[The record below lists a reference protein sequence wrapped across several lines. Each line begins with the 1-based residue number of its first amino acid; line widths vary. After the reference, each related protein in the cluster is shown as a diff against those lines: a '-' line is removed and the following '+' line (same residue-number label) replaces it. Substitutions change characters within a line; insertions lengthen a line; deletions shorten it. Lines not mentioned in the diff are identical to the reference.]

1 MHKGDNEKKYYI
13 ETQGCQ
19 MNEYDSDKMKDLLS
33 QNLGFQSTKN
43 KEEADI
49 LIVNTCSIREK
60 AQEKVFS
67 LLGNWRKLK
76 KNKPDLVIGVAGC
89 VASQES
95 DEISQRAP
103 YVDMVI
109 GPQTIHRLP
118 EIYEKSLES
127 KKTIVDVEFP
137 LIEKFDNLPKNSQSK
152 FSEYVTIMEGCSKY
166 CSYCVVP
173 YTRGTEVSRP
183 LKDIIDEVNNLVE
196 NGTKEI
202 ILLGQNVNAYFYEN
216 EKGDI
221 INFGLLLFYL
231 SRNKGIKRIRYTTSH
246 PNNFDE
252 QTYLAYEKL
261 PQLVSHLH
269 LPIQSGSDKVLAA
282 MKRGYTVLEYKSVI
296 RKLKKARPDIT
307 FSSDFIV
314 GFPGETEDD
323 FLKTID
329 LIKDIEFDQSYSF
342 IYSKRPGTPAA
353 SLEDNTPYSVK
364 KERLKFLQETI
375 NSLSKNRSKSII
387 GEKAEVLVEGVSSKF
402 ENMVT
407 GRTTNNKIVNIPGH
421 NKLVGELLNIQITDF
436 NNKSLKGEILT
447 NY

>member
-1 MHKGDNEKKYYI
+1 MKKKYYI

-76 KNKPDLVIGVAGC
+76 KNKPELVIGVAGC

-137 LIEKFDNLPKNSQSK
+137 LIEKFDNLPKNKQSK

-183 LKDIIDEVNNLVE
+183 LKDIIDEVNNLIE

-329 LIKDIEFDQSYSF
+329 LIKNIEFDQSYSF

-364 KERLKFLQETI
+364 KERLKFLQEII

>member
-1 MHKGDNEKKYYI
+1 MKKKYYI

-76 KNKPDLVIGVAGC
+76 KNKPELVIGVAGC

-329 LIKDIEFDQSYSF
+329 LIKDIDFDQSYSF

>member
-1 MHKGDNEKKYYI
+1 MKKKYYI

-76 KNKPDLVIGVAGC
+76 KNKPELVIGVAGC

-137 LIEKFDNLPKNSQSK
+137 LIEKFDNLPKNTQSK

-296 RKLKKARPDIT
+296 RKLKKVRPDIT

>member
-1 MHKGDNEKKYYI
+1 MKKKYYI

-33 QNLGFQSTKN
+33 QNLGFQSTKS

>member
-1 MHKGDNEKKYYI
+1 MKKKYYI

-33 QNLGFQSTKN
+33 NEMKFEFTRV
-43 KEEADI
+43 KEDADI

-67 LLGNWRKLK
+67 LLGKWRKLK
-76 KNKPDLVIGVAGC
+76 NNKPGLVIGVTGC

-95 DEISQRAP
+95 DNISKRAP

-118 EIYEKSLES
+118 KIYKESLSS
-127 KKTIVDVEFP
+127 KNTIVDVDFP
-137 LIEKFDNLPKNSQSK
+137 LIEKFDNLPTSTESK
-152 FSEYVTIMEGCSKY
+152 FSEFVTIMEGCSKY

-183 LKDIIDEVNNLVE
+183 LKDILREIDSLTD

-202 ILLGQNVNAYFYEN
+202 TLLGQNVNAYFYKDEDGN
-216 EKGDI
+216 I
-221 INFGLLLFYL
+221 VNFGLLLFYIA
-231 SRNKGIKRIRYTTSH
+231 RNKKIKRIRYTTSH

-252 QTYLAYEKL
+252 QIYQAYKKI

-269 LPIQSGSDKVLAA
+269 LPIQSGSDRILSA

-296 RKLKKARPDIT
+296 RKLLEARPDIT

-314 GFPGETEDD
+314 GFPGETEED

-329 LIKDIEFDQSYSF
+329 VIKDLKFDQSYSF
-342 IYSKRPGTPAA
+342 IYSKRPGTPA
-353 SLEDNTPYSVK
+353 SMLKDDVSMEEK
-364 KERLKFLQETI
+364 KERLNFLKQTI
-375 NSLSKNRSKSII
+375 NKLSKNKSKLIVGCKEEI
-387 GEKAEVLVEGVSSKF
+387 LVESISSKYN
-402 ENMVT
+402 NMVL
-407 GRTTNNKIVNIPGH
+407 GRTRNNKLISVPG
-421 NKLVGELLNIQITDF
+421 NKNLIGKIIDVKITELSNR
-436 NNKSLKGEILT
+436 SLKGEII
-447 NY
+447 NI

>member
-1 MHKGDNEKKYYI
+1 MKKKYYI

-323 FLKTID
+323 FLKTIN

>member
-1 MHKGDNEKKYYI
+1 MKKKYYI

-19 MNEYDSDKMKDLLS
+19 MNEYDSNKMKDLLS
-33 QNLGFQSTKN
+33 KEMDFIDTDT

-67 LLGNWRKLK
+67 LLGKWRKLK
-76 KNKPDLVIGVAGC
+76 IKNPDLVIGVAGC

-95 DEISQRAP
+95 NEISSRAP

-118 EIYEKSLES
+118 SLYKKSLDS

-137 LIEKFDNLPKNSQSK
+137 LIEKFDNLPSATESK
-152 FSEYVTIMEGCSKY
+152 FSEFVTIMEGCSKY

-183 LKDIIDEVNNLVE
+183 VNDIIQEINNLVK

-202 ILLGQNVNAYFYEN
+202 VLLGQNVNAYYYED
-216 EKGDI
+216 EKGNI
-221 INFGLLLFYL
+221 VNFGLLLFYI
-231 SRNKGIKRIRYTTSH
+231 SRNKDIKRIRYTTSH
-246 PNNFDE
+246 PNNFDD
-252 QTYLAYEKL
+252 QTYLAYKKI

-269 LPIQSGSDKVLAA
+269 LPIQSGSDKILAA

-296 RKLKKARPDIT
+296 RKLKEARPDIT
-307 FSSDFIV
+307 FSSDFII
-314 GFPGETEDD
+314 GFPGETEED
-323 FLKTID
+323 FLKTIE
-329 LIKDIEFDQSYSF
+329 LIKEIDYDQSYSF

-353 SLEDNTPYSVK
+353 SLVDNISMEVK
-364 KERLKFLQETI
+364 KERLSFLQETI
-375 NSLSKNRSKSII
+375 NTLSKNKSKNIL
-387 GEKAEVLVEGVSSKF
+387 GKQVEVLVEGTSSKYS
-402 ENMVT
+402 NMVL
-407 GRTTNNKIVNIPGH
+407 GRTKNNKVINIPGS
-421 NKLVGELLNIQITDF
+421 KDMIGKILKIEITEL
-436 NNKSLKGEILT
+436 NNKSLKGELLV
-447 NY
+447 N

>member
-1 MHKGDNEKKYYI
+1 MKKKYYI

-137 LIEKFDNLPKNSQSK
+137 LIEKFDNLPKNTQSK

-196 NGTKEI
+196 SGTKEI

-231 SRNKGIKRIRYTTSH
+231 SKNKGIKRIRYTTSH

>member
-1 MHKGDNEKKYYI
+1 MKKKYYI

-19 MNEYDSDKMKDLLS
+19 MNEYDSKKME
-33 QNLGFQSTKN
+33 NLFLQKMNFEKTN
-43 KEEADI
+43 IKENADV

-67 LLGNWRKLK
+67 LLGSWNKLK
-76 KNKPDLVIGVAGC
+76 NKNPDIVIGVAGC

-95 DEISQRAP
+95 NSIKSRAP
-103 YVDMVI
+103 YVDMII

-118 EIYEKSLES
+118 QIYKDCTQT
-127 KKTIVDVEFP
+127 KKTIVDIEFP
-137 LIEKFDNLPKNSQSK
+137 LVEKFDNLPSEKVSK

-173 YTRGTEVSRP
+173 YTRGIEVSRP
-183 LKDIIDEVNNLVE
+183 LNDILYEINSLVK

-202 ILLGQNVNAYFYEN
+202 VLLGQNVNAYKYKD
-216 EKGDI
+216 EKGNF
-221 INFGLLLFYL
+221 INFGLLLFYIA
-231 SRNKGIKRIRYTTSH
+231 RNKNIKRIRYTTSH

-252 QTYLAYEKL
+252 ETYLAYKKL

-269 LPIQSGSDKVLAA
+269 LPIQSGSDRVLAL

-296 RKLKKARPDIT
+296 NKLKKARPNIT

-314 GFPGETEDD
+314 GFPGETEED

-329 LIKDIEFDQSYSF
+329 IIREVNFDHSYSF

-353 SLEDNTPYSVK
+353 SILDNVTSDEK
-364 KERLKFLQETI
+364 KERLAFLKKTI
-375 NSLSKNRSKSII
+375 DDLSKNKSQSII
-387 GEKAEVLVEGVSSKF
+387 GEETEILVEGKSSKYK
-402 ENMVT
+402 NMVT
-407 GRTTNNKIVNIPGH
+407 GRTTNNKIINVLGDKKLIGKILNVKVRQLE
-421 NKLVGELLNIQITDF
+421 NKTLL
-436 NNKSLKGEILT
+436 GEIL
-447 NY
+447 